1 MNYLIGILILGL
13 VVLFHE
19 FGHFLLAKLNHIKV
33 LEFALGM
40 GPMLFSFQKGETV
53 YALRAL
59 PFGGSCT
66 MLDEDEGDG
75 LEEGSFIGALLWRR
89 ALVVAAGP
97 VFNFI
102 LAFLISVVIISISGA
117 DPATVVE
124 VAADSADAQAG
135 LLPGDR
141 IVRFNGS
148 SVLNARDLYM
158 DVVLNEIPADQIEMT
173 VVRDG
178 KRIELAYAPEV
189 DERYMLGF
197 YYGDA
202 EAGGV
207 EITMLTNDSS
217 LKAAGAQIGDIITS
231 FNGQA
236 VGSMEELQGYL
247 AEHPMDGSP
256 VDLELS
262 REGKTI
268 TLGGVLPK
276 TVRRGLLGF
285 SFNLAREKQP
295 VGGVIA
301 YSFGETA
308 FWVKMVWES
317 LAGLAGGTYTV
328 NDLSGPVG
336 IVKTVG
342 DTAAEVAEEVSVG
355 EAVLTV
361 LSIMSMISANLGVMN
376 LIPLPALDGGRLFL
390 MAIEAIRRK
399 PVNRKIEAGIN
410 FYGLLILLVLMV
422 YITIHDI
429 LKLF

>member
-19 FGHFLLAKLNHIKV
+19 FGHFILAKLNHIKV

-40 GPMLFSFQKGETV
+40 GPKILSFQKGETV
-53 YALRAL
+53 YAWRAL

-75 LEEGSFIGALLWRR
+75 LEEGSFIGAPLWRR

-102 LAFLISVVIISISGA
+102 LAFLISIIIIGISGA

-124 VAADSADAQAG
+124 VAANSAEAEAG
-135 LLPGDR
+135 LQPGDR
-141 IVRFNGS
+141 IVRYNGS

-158 DVVLNEIPADQIEMT
+158 DVITEEVPWDQIDLT

-178 KRIELAYAPEV
+178 KKIRMSYAPEV

-202 EAGGV
+202 EDGGV
-207 EITMLTNDSS
+207 EITMLPSDSA
-217 LKAAGAQIGDIITS
+217 LKAAGAEMGDIITEY
-231 FNGQA
+231 NGVS
-236 VGSMEELQGYL
+236 VGSMTELQDYL

-256 VDLELS
+256 IDLVLS
-262 REGKTI
+262 RDGKSYTI
-268 TLGGVLPK
+268 DGVQPK
-276 TVRRGLLGF
+276 VVKRGLLGF
-285 SFNLAREKQP
+285 SFNLAREKQNAL
-295 VGGVIA
+295 GVIS
-301 YSFGETA
+301 YSFGEVG
-308 FWVKMVWES
+308 FWIKMVWES
-317 LAGLAGGTYTV
+317 LAGLVSGTYTV

-342 DTAAEVAEEVSVG
+342 DTAAEVAEEFSIG

-376 LIPLPALDGGRLFL
+376 LIPLPALDGGRLLL
-390 MAIEAIRRK
+390 MLIEAVRRK
-399 PVNRKIEAGIN
+399 PVNRKIESYIN
-410 FYGLLILLVLMV
+410 FYGLMLLLLLMV
-422 YITIHDI
+422 FITVHDI